1 MISRASLPARGTFA
15 DDRALFEH
23 IRARANV
30 KPALGWEAIAAE
42 LGLTVADL
50 LDWFVTYRSPK
61 RGRPALERGPALL
74 ARSPAGGQWPLGGD
88 AQRLANWSRAASA
101 ARAQREI
108 DR

>member
-1 MISRASLPARGTFA
+1 MTGPSLPARGAFA

-30 KPALGWEAIAAE
+30 RPALSWETIAAE

-50 LDWFVTYRSPK
+50 LDWFLAYRSPRK
-61 RGRPALERGPALL
+61 QRPALERGPALL
-74 ARSPAGGQWPLGGD
+74 ARSPAGGQWALSGD
-88 AQRLANWSRAASA
+88 AQRFANWRRAAGA
-101 ARAQREI
+101 ARAQRET